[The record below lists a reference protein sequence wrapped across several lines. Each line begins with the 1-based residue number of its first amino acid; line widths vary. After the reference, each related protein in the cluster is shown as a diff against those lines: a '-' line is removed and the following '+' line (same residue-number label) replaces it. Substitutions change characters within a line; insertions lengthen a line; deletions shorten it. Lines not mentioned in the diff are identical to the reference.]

1 MPKFYC
7 IVAVESDFRSLLSSG
22 LYWSVYN
29 FTFQTQKGSDKE
41 NFSITDKSDI
51 RLVQEKHGNENNVCD
66 SNEEECTV
74 ENPEMEKELGREKH
88 GIAGRANWT
97 RACTEE
103 WRDWSLQLTGRG
115 SLIITGKA
123 DKWIFGN
130 LLFTFIN
137 FLYLYMRQLNA
148 FTSFSFLF
156 WTSWSALY
164 SSPNRFVFLFN
175 PSHLSSPYRFVC
187 LFCVSR
193 RLRWSSG

>member
-1 MPKFYC
+1 M
-7 IVAVESDFRSLLSSG
+7 
-22 LYWSVYN
+22 YN

-74 ENPEMEKELGREKH
+74 ENREMEKELGREKH
-88 GIAGRANWT
+88 GIAERANGT

-123 DKWIFGN
+123 DK
-130 LLFTFIN
+130 
-137 FLYLYMRQLNA
+137 
-148 FTSFSFLF
+148 
-156 WTSWSALY
+156 
-164 SSPNRFVFLFN
+164 
-175 PSHLSSPYRFVC
+175 
-187 LFCVSR
+187 
-193 RLRWSSG
+193 